1 MALELSAAEKVLNI
15 GVTPHDHDLIG
26 ISFFPVL
33 KRRIALKL
41 KIVVLGAGMD
51 VMIVTIG
58 SKCAVKDWMLAIA
71 VDRYP
76 RPSSQG
82 PAIFVRALNVGVAPI
97 DLVLGT
103 LYFLS

>member
-1 MALELSAAEKVLNI
+1 MAFQLSTTEEVLNI

-33 KRRIALKL
+33 KRRVALKL
-41 KIVVLGAGMD
+41 KIVVLGASMD
-51 VMIVTIG
+51 MMIVAIS
-58 SKCAVKDWMLAIA
+58 SKCAVKDRVLAIA
-71 VDRYP
+71 VYRYP

-82 PAIFVRALNVGVAPI
+82 PAILIRALNVGVTPI
-97 DLVLGT
+97 DLVFGT

>member
-1 MALELSAAEKVLNI
+1 MALELSTTEKVLDI

-26 ISFFPVL
+26 VSFFPVL

-41 KIVVLGAGMD
+41 KVVILGAGMD
-51 VMIVTIG
+51 VMVVTIS
-58 SKCAVKDWMLAIA
+58 SKCTVKDWVLAIA
-71 VDRYP
+71 MYRYP

-82 PAIFVRALNVGVAPI
+82 PAIFIRALDIGVAPI